1 MRWVNM
7 VSYSLRG
14 MVFLV
19 QLVKD
24 NFLCVPVVI
33 CNTLIFIGFHVSKS
47 KMKPLITSK
56 WNTRVSCCFKEYGQL
71 STSVDCWWENGDVK
85 ARGAKACETPLGS
98 TRGRKTPG
106 KTHYRAEPCS
116 CDVSTPFCVKTISMH
131 LKLSKYSEHP
141 NIKVVC
147 LCFYLHMLD
156 HYLNF

>member
-33 CNTLIFIGFHVSKS
+33 CNTLVFIGFHVSKS

-71 STSVDCWWENGDVK
+71 NKSVDCWWENGDVK

-116 CDVSTPFCVKTISMH
+116 CDVSTPFCVKTMCTWNC
-131 LKLSKYSEHP
+131 P
-141 NIKVVC
+141 NI
-147 LCFYLHMLD
+147 
-156 HYLNF
+156 LNTPTSRLSVSVFICICWITI